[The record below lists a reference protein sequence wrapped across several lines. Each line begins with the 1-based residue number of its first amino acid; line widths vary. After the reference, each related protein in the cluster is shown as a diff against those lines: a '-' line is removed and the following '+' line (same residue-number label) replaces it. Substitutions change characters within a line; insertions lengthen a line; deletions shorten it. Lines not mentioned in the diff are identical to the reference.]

1 MIQQTIIIKNPNTVL
16 TIFCQ
21 VQVGDA
27 PPTIYAIALAVRN
40 NEELVVDVVV
50 KTCVYHYSYCFL
62 CSEHLRYSS
71 QIKTTEFI
79 RDKQI

>member
-1 MIQQTIIIKNPNTVL
+1 MIQQTIIIKNRDTVL

-27 PPTIYAIALAVRN
+27 PPTIDAIALAVRN

-50 KTCVYHYSYCFL
+50 KTCVYYLPLFIPVT
-62 CSEHLRYSS
+62 CSGQHV
-71 QIKTTEFI
+71 T
-79 RDKQI
+79 

>member
-1 MIQQTIIIKNPNTVL
+1 MIHQTIIIKNRDTVL

-27 PPTIYAIALAVRN
+27 PPTMDAIALAVRN

-50 KTCVYHYSYCFL
+50 KTCVCYYSYCFL
-62 CSEHLRYSS
+62 CSEHLSYSS

-79 RDKQI
+79 TDK